1 MVKESI
7 SSLTKALES
16 RAAALIIAV
25 LVLYGA
31 YDLANKGIDSLASK
45 LDVVSRELGGIR
57 SELAIQ
63 SVKLTELIEKVRD
76 HEDRLRRVERRQEF
90 KEKTNDAR

>member
-1 MVKESI
+1 MVKESL

-31 YDLANKGIDSLASK
+31 YDPANKGIDSLASK
-45 LDVVSRELGGIR
+45 LDVVSKELGGIR

-76 HEDRLRRVERRQEF
+76 HEDRLRRVERRQEL
-90 KEKTNDAR
+90 KEKQQ

>member
-16 RAAALIIAV
+16 RAAALFIAV

-45 LDVVSRELGGIR
+45 LDVVSKELGGIR

-76 HEDRLRRVERRQEF
+76 HEDRLRRVERRQEL
-90 KEKTNDAR
+90 KEKNQ

>member
-1 MVKESI
+1 MVKDSL

-45 LDVVSRELGGIR
+45 LDVVSKELGGIR

-76 HEDRLRRVERRQEF
+76 HEDRLRRVERRQKAKVEG
-90 KEKTNDAR
+90 E

>member
-1 MVKESI
+1 MVKESL

-16 RAAALIIAV
+16 RAAALILAV

-45 LDVVSRELGGIR
+45 LDTVSEELGGIR
-57 SELAIQ
+57 SELAMQ
-63 SVKLTELIEKVRD
+63 SIRLTELIEKVKD
-76 HEDRLRRVERRQEF
+76 HEDRLRRVERR
-90 KEKTNDAR
+90 KED

>member
-1 MVKESI
+1 MKESLASI
-7 SSLTKALES
+7 TKALES

-31 YDLANKGIDSLASK
+31 YDLAGKAVDSLASK
-45 LDVVSRELGGIR
+45 LDTVSHELGGIR
-57 SELAIQ
+57 QELAIQ

-76 HEDRLRRVERRQEF
+76 HEDRIRRVERRQEI
-90 KEKTNDAR
+90 KKGE

>member
-1 MVKESI
+1 MVKDSL

-45 LDVVSRELGGIR
+45 LDVVSKELGGIR

-76 HEDRLRRVERRQEF
+76 HEDRLRRVERRQKVKVEG
-90 KEKTNDAR
+90 E

>member
-1 MVKESI
+1 MVKESL

-16 RAAALIIAV
+16 RAAALILAV

-31 YDLANKGIDSLASK
+31 YDLANKGIDSLSGK
-45 LDVVSRELGGIR
+45 LDIVSKELGGIR

-63 SVKLTELIEKVRD
+63 SIKLTELVEKVKD
-76 HEDRLRRVERRQEF
+76 HEDRLRRIERE
-90 KEKTNDAR
+90 D

>member
-1 MVKESI
+1 MVKESL

-31 YDLANKGIDSLASK
+31 YDLASKGIDSLASK
-45 LDVVSRELGGIR
+45 LDVVSKELGGIR

-76 HEDRLRRVERRQEF
+76 HEDRLRRVERRQEL
-90 KEKTNDAR
+90 KEKNQ

>member
-1 MVKESI
+1 MVKESL

-45 LDVVSRELGGIR
+45 LDVVSKELGGIR

-76 HEDRLRRVERRQEF
+76 HEDRLRRVERRQEL
-90 KEKTNDAR
+90 KEKHR

>member
-1 MVKESI
+1 MVKESL

-45 LDVVSRELGGIR
+45 LDVVSKELGGIR
-57 SELAIQ
+57 SELAVQ

-76 HEDRLRRVERRQEF
+76 HEDRLRRVERRQEL
-90 KEKTNDAR
+90 KEKH

>member
-1 MVKESI
+1 MVKDSI

-45 LDVVSRELGGIR
+45 LDVVSKELGGIR

-76 HEDRLRRVERRQEF
+76 HEDRLRRVERRQKAKVEG
-90 KEKTNDAR
+90 E

>member
-1 MVKESI
+1 MVKESL

-31 YDLANKGIDSLASK
+31 YDLANKGIDSLSGK
-45 LDVVSRELGGIR
+45 LDTVSKELGGIR
-57 SELAIQ
+57 SELAMQ
-63 SVKLTELIEKVRD
+63 SIKLTELIEKVKD
-76 HEDRLRRVERRQEF
+76 HEDRLRRVERR
-90 KEKTNDAR
+90 KED

>member
-1 MVKESI
+1 MVKESL

-45 LDVVSRELGGIR
+45 LDIVSKELGGIR

-76 HEDRLRRVERRQEF
+76 HEDRLRRVERRQEL
-90 KEKTNDAR
+90 KEKH

>member
-1 MVKESI
+1 MVKESL

-16 RAAALIIAV
+16 RASALIIAV

-45 LDVVSRELGGIR
+45 LDLVSKELSGIR
-57 SELAIQ
+57 QELSVQ
-63 SVKLTELIEKVRD
+63 SIKLTELVEKVKD
-76 HEDRLRRVERRQEF
+76 HEERLRDL
-90 KEKTNDAR
+90 EK

>member
-1 MVKESI
+1 MKETLASV
-7 SSLTKALES
+7 TKALES

-31 YDLANKGIDSLASK
+31 YDLAGKAVDSLSGK

-57 SELAIQ
+57 QELAIQ

-76 HEDRLRRVERRQEF
+76 HEDRIRRVERRQEA
-90 KEKTNDAR
+90 KKGE

>member
-1 MVKESI
+1 MVKDSI

-45 LDVVSRELGGIR
+45 LDVVSKELGGIR

-76 HEDRLRRVERRQEF
+76 HEDLLRRVERRQKVKVEG
-90 KEKTNDAR
+90 E